1 MEASGAG
8 WLCLPA
14 SWVTSSET
22 ASCTGEGRAR
32 GVHSVLMDSSCDL
45 AVTRPYSHIH
55 GCVISVSGYF
65 FQNSKSISTVGA
77 ARSLQSAP
85 FRWEFV
91 LVQVGNIL

>member
-1 MEASGAG
+1 MVASGAG

-22 ASCTGEGRAR
+22 ASCTGDIVWRLSGR
-32 GVHSVLMDSSCDL
+32 GVHSSSDL

-65 FQNSKSISTVGA
+65 FQNSKSISTVAA
-77 ARSLQSAP
+77 ARSLQSGP